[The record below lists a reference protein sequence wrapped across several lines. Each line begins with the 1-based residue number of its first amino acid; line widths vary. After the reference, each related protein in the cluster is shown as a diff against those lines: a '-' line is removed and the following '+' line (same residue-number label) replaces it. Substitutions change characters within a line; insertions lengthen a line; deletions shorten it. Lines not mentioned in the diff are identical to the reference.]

1 MSAQTHVATAHAV
14 EICGA
19 KPVFVD
25 VDINTLN
32 IDPLKIEEKIS
43 PKTKAILCVNLL
55 GNPCNFKIIKEMQ
68 SRSISVG

>member
-25 VDINTLN
+25 CEINTGN
-32 IDPLKIEEKIS
+32 IDTDKIEKYINKKTVCICVTHFLGKPTNMRKVYIFVKI
-43 PKTKAILCVNLL
+43 
-55 GNPCNFKIIKEMQ
+55 
-68 SRSISVG
+68 